1 MLVLTRKIGQRV
13 FIGDDIIVTVTRIDK
28 DKDAVSL
35 GFDAPKTVAVHREE
49 VLRRIQKEGEK
60 KVQKEDTAT
69 P

>member
-1 MLVLTRKIGQRV
+1 MIEVTSKLGQRV
-13 FIGDDIIVTVTRIDK
+13 FIGVDIIVTVSRFDK

-49 VLRRIQKEGEK
+49 VLKRIQKEGEK